1 MPQVEELLALDLL
14 TLREHTEQAGDVLD
28 PDVQR
33 LAIERSLAASQ
44 VATVRR
50 NGNLVAYAM
59 LQPQESGRWFV
70 TGFNTHPAHR
80 SAPVFRELFG
90 QISAVAELCGITSLQ
105 SHVYKT
111 NRRSVAFHKRL
122 GFHITREN
130 AKAVEFT
137 ASLADLTAN
146 PSVKGTSCG
155 KPQAAPYVER

>member
-1 MPQVEELLALDLL
+1 MPQVEEFLALDLL

-33 LAIERSLAASQ
+33 LAIERALAASQ
-44 VATVRR
+44 VAAVRR
-50 NGNLVAYAM
+50 NGQLVAYAM

-80 SAPVFRELFG
+80 SSPIFRELFG
-90 QISAVAELCGITSLQ
+90 QISAVAERRGITSLR

-111 NRRSVAFHKRL
+111 NLRSVAFHRRL
-122 GFHITREN
+122 GFQVTREN
-130 AKAVEFT
+130 AKAIEFT

-146 PSVKGTSCG
+146 PFVKGASR
-155 KPQAAPYVER
+155 KRPAP